1 MSAFLPVDHLTF
13 EHNYT
18 GSTWRDF
25 TAGVV
30 SASITLREFTGQH
43 TISLVVYDSL
53 MDPSQSD
60 LSKVVKDGDKIRVFA
75 ENAAGV
81 SRKMA
86 TFRVRGEVKVELDLT
101 KPPGR
106 QSRLSFSARGTGIS
120 GVGGVGASSA
130 VGADDVEELSNIIT
144 AAPFEIGGDGFGSGT
159 TAPTGSFT
167 ESAVVNEASELDLIA
182 LSRDSNPGTVVF
194 EDPDGTIQIFDSKT
208 QRTGAATWTIGPDN
222 YSKIDQRFDSSHVIN
237 VLTIRYVEKV
247 KTGAGHTKKVEHDHT
262 FKDDASVAKYGPK
275 KKTVTV
281 HKKVDWSDYADK
293 IFEANA
299 DPDVVPL
306 SVTIPIRAV
315 SELLPGY
322 ADGAYVGNK
331 VTIVAP
337 DGVTSYSCRVSRIS
351 HQITSRLWLVQ
362 VFLRNQD
369 VIQRPRSKSAAVDTE
384 VGNNPDGTILTAH
397 LDDEAVTTPK
407 LADEAVDEDKIA
419 DGSVTGPKLGT
430 DVSDA
435 IDAAQATADG
445 KNEVTYSTSDPSGT
459 PADGDIWFKRSGT
472 LIIGQWVGR
481 AGAWDA
487 VTVDGLV
494 IANIDAGDITTGTLV
509 GITLQGNTI
518 QTDSSGN
525 RMVIRDDGSA
535 GVIEFFT
542 GIAGE
547 TQGFLNPTAV
557 GGTKP
562 AVYLVAG
569 YTAAFPDAPNIQL
582 VSDILG
588 QGRLEINS
596 SQVIIQSQFLDVS
609 NNLISYANFG
619 DDVDIDGKLTV
630 LGNVEIDGDLVG
642 LGGQLE
648 ANFTDGTLRM
658 KSGTN
663 IACAISTG
671 FASATGASV
680 ALLGGGD
687 VVIGVQSYNSTSP
700 GSGNTQNL
708 HAKAIHSW
716 ANGLI
721 MEDLS
726 GGGTTGASIGNG
738 GRVVRTTSSRRYKH
752 AIRDLE
758 LETARSIVNGFR
770 ARTFKRKKPDKAT
783 PADDRRYAGAIA
795 EELAEID
802 GSEPF
807 VVRDDQGR
815 PDGIHYGELAAAVAL
830 PVLADHDRR
839 VLELEQEVERLR
851 SALDLAVNLG
861 G

>member
-1 MSAFLPVDHLTF
+1 MSAFLPVDHLIF

-43 TISLVVYDSL
+43 TIQLVVFDEL

-86 TFRVRGEVKVELDLT
+86 TFRVRGQVKVELDLT
-101 KPPGR
+101 RPPGR
-106 QSRLSFSARGTGIS
+106 QSRLTFSARGTGIS

-144 AAPFEIGGDGFGSGT
+144 AAPFEIGGDGFGSGI

-208 QRTGAATWTIGPDN
+208 QRTGAATWTIGPEN

-293 IFEANA
+293 VFEANA

-315 SELLPGY
+315 EELLPGY

-369 VIQRPRSKSAAVDTE
+369 VIQRPRTKSAAVDTE

-397 LDDEAVTTPK
+397 LDEEAVTTSK
-407 LADEAVDEDKIA
+407 IADEAVDEDKIA
-419 DGSVTGPKLGT
+419 DGSVTNPKLGT
-430 DVSDA
+430 DVTDA

-481 AGAWDA
+481 AGAWDP
-487 VTVDGLV
+487 VTIDGIV
-494 IANIDAGDITTGTLV
+494 IANIDAGHITTGTLSAIDIV
-509 GITLQGNTI
+509 GSKIKTGATGQRVEIGT
-518 QTDSSGN
+518 TTFTASVGMFSGATN
-525 RMVIRDDGSA
+525 EKSGAKIIASDFLGTSRLAIGGPINVI
-535 GVIEFFT
+535 
-542 GIAGE
+542 
-547 TQGFLNPTAV
+547 
-557 GGTKP
+557 GGTA
-562 AVYLVAG
+562 AVLYLWTDTVG
-569 YTAAFPDAPNIQL
+569 TTFAALDADD
-582 VSDILG
+582 VTILG
-588 QGRLEINS
+588 S
-596 SQVIIQSQFLDVS
+596 
-609 NNLISYANFG
+609 
-619 DDVDIDGKLTV
+619 LTV
-630 LGNVEIDGDLVG
+630 NGDLEVDGDLVN
-642 LGGQLE
+642 LGGQLDLE
-648 ANFTDGTLRM
+648 FTDGTLRTA
-658 KSGTN
+658 SGSN
-663 IACAISTG
+663 IAAKIATA

-680 ALLGGGD
+680 ALLGNGD

-716 ANGLI
+716 ANGVF

-752 AIRDLE
+752 SIRDLE

-770 ARTFKRKKPDKAT
+770 ARTFKRKKPDRKT
-783 PADDRRYAGAIA
+783 PADVRTYAGAIA
-795 EELAEID
+795 EELATID
-802 GSEPF
+802 GAEPF
-807 VVRDDQGR
+807 IVRDAKGR
-815 PDGIHYGELAAAVAL
+815 PDGIHYGELAAAVSL
-830 PVLADHDRR
+830 PVLSDHDRR
-839 VLELEQEVERLR
+839 VLELEREVERLR
-851 SALDLAVNLG
+851 SQLDLQINLG
-861 G
+861 K